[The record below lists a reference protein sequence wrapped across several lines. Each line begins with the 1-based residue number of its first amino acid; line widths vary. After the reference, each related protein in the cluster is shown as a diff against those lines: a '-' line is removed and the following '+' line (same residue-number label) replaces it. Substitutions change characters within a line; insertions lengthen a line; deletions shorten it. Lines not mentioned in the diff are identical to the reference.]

1 MPRTYVQVISS
12 CIACQELSVPVEQES
27 STRDALQN
35 MARPLVPSRCMP
47 STELRALPHQAAA
60 CFTYYSEPPWDTV
73 LALLQTCW
81 SQKLSATARL
91 DVRDAGCKL
100 QKIRIVLRS

>member
-35 MARPLVPSRCMP
+35 TARPLVPS
-47 STELRALPHQAAA
+47 